1 MKLPLIE
8 QASSL
13 FDEDHLEDCYILA
26 AQHLLP
32 STYSLFKAL
41 FKKGLKKSNLSIL
54 GKCYS
59 THPITFEEMKKDGID
74 VSETSIF
81 FDSHEEYDLTFK
93 NKIKKFLEERK
104 HIFKG
109 KYKKII
115 ILDDGGELIAEL
127 DKYID
132 DYQNIVCM
140 EQTSAGFNR
149 LKNKNLLFPI
159 INLARSKAKLTI
171 ETTRVI
177 SNGLNKIF
185 DQINNLD
192 VSISKVLILGNGEIG
207 SYLND
212 SLKDIYQVIK
222 YDKTKAKSDIDKS
235 ELISVLSETDLII
248 GCSGNTSLPK
258 ELHQHLKQKV
268 VLVSLSSSDR
278 EFDAIHLRKHHPK
291 VSNPWQTLNCNGIYL
306 LNSGFP
312 ISFDNNN
319 MDDSYF
325 FQYIRSLIMSSIYQA
340 TKIKSSKN
348 GFIDL
353 DEGLQRIMIDNFK
366 EYRKLVNL

>member
-1 MKLPLIE
+1 MQFPLIE
-8 QASSL
+8 KASSL
-13 FDEDHLEDCYILA
+13 FDEDHLEECYIIGV
-26 AQHLLP
+26 QHILP
-32 STYSLFKAL
+32 STYVMLNTL

-59 THPITFEEMKKDGID
+59 TNPDTYKKMQEDGLD
-74 VSETSIF
+74 VCKLSIN

-93 NKIKKFLEERK
+93 NKIKRFLYQRK

-115 ILDDGGELIAEL
+115 ILDDGGELIEEL

-132 DYQNIVCM
+132 DYENIICM

-149 LKNKNLLFPI
+149 LKNKNLSFPI
-159 INLARSKAKLTI
+159 INLARSNAKLAS
-171 ETTRVI
+171 EPDRVI
-177 SNGLNKIF
+177 KNALRKIHY
-185 DQINNLD
+185 QLGKLD
-192 VSISKVLILGNGEIG
+192 VDISKVLILGNGEVG
-207 SYLND
+207 SSLYR

-235 ELISVLSETDLII
+235 ELISVLSEADLII

-258 ELHQHLKQKV
+258 ELHQHLKQKA

-291 VSNPWQTLNCNGIYL
+291 VSNPWQTLNCKGIYL

-325 FQYIRSLIMSSIYQA
+325 FQFIRSLIMSSIYQA